1 MDKPPLVRGFSHSD
15 PQFLSGIFWPR
26 HQKPTSH
33 EVRQEA
39 GGPGTWIAVAP
50 SDPAA
55 LVAGRRFGRV
65 ILERRG
71 AILWDL
77 VKVLN
82 SRSDSH
88 AF

>member
-1 MDKPPLVRGFSHSD
+1 MVFSLRL
-15 PQFLSGIFWPR
+15 PVFLWDFG
-26 HQKPTSH
+26 
-33 EVRQEA
+33 QEA

-88 AF
+88 VF